1 MSSVV
6 LVVPGG
12 SYVDLAICRSLG
24 RAGHQ
29 VFMGKCP
36 QNGASSWSRYCAAGL
51 ALSGN
56 PVTAAREILAQ
67 AAQYGIT
74 HLICTEEEWIVHL
87 NEHRE
92 ELVKLLVP
100 MFPDVER
107 FELAMHK
114 DRTLAIASSL
124 GIPAPRTVVLQS
136 TADLDRCQDL
146 NFPLVLKPRHR
157 DPRVSSK
164 SADFVARYVANFAEL
179 ATEVEKCRNYGEYPL
194 VQEYIAGRG
203 VGVEVL
209 MRDGEA
215 VVLFQHQ
222 RLREF
227 PPTGGRSV
235 FCQSVPL
242 DETLTRQAVALL
254 KAMQWDGV
262 AMVEFRCDSATGRY
276 GLMEV
281 NGRFWGSLALAIH
294 SGADFPAA
302 WLRSLTGGDPRCTTI
317 PGIHCRLLGHDTR
330 WLMSEIRHPRGSRL
344 AALLEYLRAFR
355 PGVKYY
361 VWDWRDPLPTL
372 VGIGMRAAR
381 GLMALRHRLSGGA
394 KPPLEVQ
401 KASTG
406 ESLNNA

>member
-6 LVVPGG
+6 LIVPGG

-29 VFMGKCP
+29 VFVGQCP
-36 QNGASSWSRYCAAGL
+36 QYGASSWSRYCKAGL

-56 PVTAAREILAQ
+56 PSSAAREILAY

-87 NEHRE
+87 NEHRD
-92 ELVKLLVP
+92 ELARQLVP

-114 DRTLAIASSL
+114 DRTLAIASTL

-136 TADLDRCQDL
+136 AADLSLCRDL
-146 NFPLVLKPRHR
+146 SFPLVLKPRHR
-157 DPRVSSK
+157 DPRVVSK
-164 SADFVARYVANFAEL
+164 AADFVARYVNTFEEL
-179 ATEVEKCRNYGEYPL
+179 EREVKKCQEFPL
-194 VQEYIAGRG
+194 VQEYIPGRG

-209 MRDGEA
+209 MRNGEP

-235 FCQSVPL
+235 YCESVPL
-242 DETLTRQAVALL
+242 DETLSGQAVALL
-254 KAMQWDGV
+254 KAMRWDGV
-262 AMVEFRCDSATGRY
+262 AMVEFRVDRATGRY

-294 SGADFPAA
+294 AGADFPAA
-302 WLRSLTGGDPRCTTI
+302 WLRSLTGADPHCKTI
-317 PGIHCRLLGHDTR
+317 VGIHCRLLGHDTQ
-330 WLMSEIRHPRGSRL
+330 WLLAELRRPRDSRL
-344 AALLEYLRAFR
+344 SALRQYLGSFR

-372 VGIGMRAAR
+372 AGVALRVVR
-381 GLMALRHRLSGGA
+381 GLSTISRIQNSPA
-394 KPPLEVQ
+394 K
-401 KASTG
+401 G
-406 ESLNNA
+406 SLNNA

>member
-1 MSSVV
+1 
-6 LVVPGG
+6 
-12 SYVDLAICRSLG
+12 
-24 RAGHQ
+24 
-29 VFMGKCP
+29 MGKCP
-36 QNGASSWSRYCAAGL
+36 QYGAPSWSRHCAAGL
-51 ALSGN
+51 ALTGN
-56 PVTAAREILAQ
+56 PATAAREILAH
-67 AAQYGIT
+67 AAQYGVT

-92 ELVKLLVP
+92 ELANHLVP
-100 MFPDVER
+100 MFPDAER

-114 DRTLAIASSL
+114 DRTLAIASNL

-136 TADLDRCQDL
+136 IADLDRCRELD
-146 NFPLVLKPRHR
+146 FPLVLKPRHR
-157 DPRVSSK
+157 DPRVGCK

-179 ATEVEKCRNYGEYPL
+179 TTEVEKCRSYGEYPL
-194 VQEYIAGRG
+194 VQEYIPGRG

-209 MRDGEA
+209 MRDGEP

-235 FCQSVPL
+235 YCQSVPL
-242 DETLTRQAVALL
+242 DETLTSHAVALL
-254 KAMQWDGV
+254 RAMRWDGV

-302 WLRSLTGGDPRCTTI
+302 WLRSLTGGDPHCVTI

-330 WLMSEIRHPRGSRL
+330 WLMSEMRHPRGSRL
-344 AALLEYLRAFR
+344 AALREYITAFQ

-361 VWDWRDPLPTL
+361 VWDWRDPLPAL
-372 VGIGMRAAR
+372 AGIAMRAAR
-381 GLMALRHRLSGGA
+381 GLKSLRQRLPGGA
-394 KPPLEVQ
+394 NPPLEIQ
-401 KASTG
+401 KNNAG
-406 ESLNNA
+406 ESLNHV